1 MSEKRIIILLNII
14 LIVISAFIIVNGINT
29 IIKTKFNINTNISI
43 ISERIVNEEKIRNFP
58 PEYYFLIEDFFSDN
72 ELTNDQSK
80 ETPKLL
86 SDYKLQGVIIIN
98 ETLSIAIIKDITNNL
113 VYYLK
118 RNEEIDGYKIK
129 KILKNQVKMIKNKK
143 EYTLEINDEPIL
155 RVSGRQSGLINEF
168 NNSNYISHILSK
180 TEFEKKIYNNL
191 NQIFQTLTLVPN
203 VNENNIMTGVRIANL
218 VPGSLIYQ
226 YGARQGDI
234 ILRVNGHKIDSMEKG
249 YKLWENVKNENYIEV
264 EILRDNKPIIFA
276 FEITK

>member
-1 MSEKRIIILLNII
+1 MNEKKIIILLNII
-14 LIVISAFIIVNGINT
+14 FIVISAFIIANGINT
-29 IIKTKFNINTNISI
+29 IIRTKFNIITKTDI
-43 ISERIVNEEKIRNFP
+43 ISEKTINDENIRNFP
-58 PEYYFLIEDFFSDN
+58 PEYFFLIEDFFFDN
-72 ELTNDQSK
+72 EPINEQIK

-86 SDYKLQGVIIIN
+86 TDYKLQGIIIIN
-98 ETLSIAIIKDITNNL
+98 ENLSIAIIKDLTNNL

-118 RNEEIDGYKIK
+118 KNEELEGYKIK
-129 KILKNQVKMIKNKK
+129 KILKNQVVLIKNKK
-143 EYTLEINDEPIL
+143 EYTLEINDEATLKI
-155 RVSGRQSGLINEF
+155 SGKQTRIINEY
-168 NNSNYISHILSK
+168 NNSNYINHILSK

-191 NQIFQTLTLVPN
+191 NQIFQTITLVPN

-218 VPGSLIYQ
+218 MPGSLFYQ
-226 YGARQGDI
+226 YGARPNDI

>member
-249 YKLWENVKNENYIEV
+249 YKLWENVKNENYIEI
-264 EILRDNKPIIFA
+264 EILRNNKPIIFA